1 MYKCWTI
8 YVVCITNEAIQQ
20 KKNMHL
26 MFILW
31 FGLNQL
37 LSKGGEFYTDINT
50 WKKKQ
55 KYNKNICMK
64 IH

>member
-20 KKNMHL
+20 KNMHL

-37 LSKGGEFYTDINT
+37 LSKGGEFLADINT
-50 WKKKQ
+50 WKKQ